1 MMLLTLL
8 FNKFSK
14 ADCIKLLLLYLINN
28 LFLLPNLLDCC
39 CSTKP
44 INYQRN
50 KVVPNANGNVLEIG
64 IGSGLNLPFYEKS
77 KINNLYGIDPSS
89 ELCDMAKKKA
99 SDNEIDVN
107 LLINVAEEIELP
119 KDSIDTVVMTYTL
132 CTIPNPPDALKEIKR
147 VMKVDAK
154 MLFCEHGTAPDKNI
168 IKWQNRINPIWGK
181 LFGGCNINRD
191 IPSILKES
199 GFKINTLDQMY
210 LPSTPKI
217 VGYNYWGEA
226 TI

>member
-1 MMLLTLL
+1 MLMLVLIL
-8 FNKFSK
+8 RLCHWIFIM
-14 ADCIKLLLLYLINN
+14 IKKSYEKY
-28 LFLLPNLLDCC
+28 LLPKLLDCC

-44 INYQRN
+44 INYQR
-50 KVVPNANGNVLEIG
+50 KKIVPNASGNILEIG

-89 ELCDMAKKKA
+89 ELCDMAKKTA
-99 SDNEIDVN
+99 SDYEIDVN
-107 LLINVAEEIELP
+107 LLINGAEEIELP

-132 CTIPNPPDALKEIKR
+132 CTIPNPMDALKEIKR
-147 VMKVDAK
+147 VMKNDAK

-191 IPSILKES
+191 IPNILKEN

-217 VGYNYWGEA
+217 VCYNYWGEA
-226 TI
+226 TN

>member
-1 MMLLTLL
+1 M
-8 FNKFSK
+8 
-14 ADCIKLLLLYLINN
+14 IKKSYEKY
-28 LFLLPNLLDCC
+28 LLPKLLDCC

-44 INYQRN
+44 INYQRK
-50 KVVPNANGNVLEIG
+50 KVVPNASGNILEIG

-89 ELCDMAKKKA
+89 ELCDMAKKMA
-99 SDNEIDVN
+99 FDNEIDVN
-107 LLINVAEEIELP
+107 LLINGAEEIELP

-132 CTIPNPPDALKEIKR
+132 CTIPKPMDALKEIKR
-147 VMKVDAK
+147 VMKADAK

-168 IKWQNRINPIWGK
+168 TKWQNRINPIWGK

-226 TI
+226 IR

>member
-1 MMLLTLL
+1 M
-8 FNKFSK
+8 
-14 ADCIKLLLLYLINN
+14 IKKSYEKY
-28 LFLLPNLLDCC
+28 LLPKLLDCC

-44 INYQRN
+44 INYQR
-50 KVVPNANGNVLEIG
+50 KKIVPNASGNILEIG

-77 KINNLYGIDPSS
+77 KIENLYGIDPSG
-89 ELCDMAKKKA
+89 ELCEMAKKTA
-99 SDNEIDVN
+99 SNNEIDLN
-107 LLINVAEEIELP
+107 LLINGAEEIELP
-119 KDSIDTVVMTYTL
+119 KNSIDTVVMTYTL
-132 CTIPNPPDALKEIKR
+132 CTIPNPTDALKEIKR
-147 VMKVDAK
+147 VMKADAK

-191 IPSILKES
+191 IPNILKES

-226 TI
+226 IR